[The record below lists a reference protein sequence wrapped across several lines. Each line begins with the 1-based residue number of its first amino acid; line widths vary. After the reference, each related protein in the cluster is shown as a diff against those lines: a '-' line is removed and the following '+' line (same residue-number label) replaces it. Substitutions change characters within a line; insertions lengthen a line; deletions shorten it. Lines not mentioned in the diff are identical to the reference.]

1 MTMSDASQPV
11 LWGENLVKS
20 HDGARRQLD
29 DASLVLRVA
38 LFVVGM
44 ARAAARRR
52 RGALLPLSLP
62 AVCATSCWRC
72 AEPEPRRQVCCA
84 RMCLNVKM
92 RDRALRTLDALT

>member
-38 LFVVGM
+38 LFVGT

-52 RGALLPLSLP
+52 LAALLP
-62 AVCATSCWRC
+62 AMCATSCWRC
-72 AEPEPRRQVCCA
+72 AEPGRGANVCA
-84 RMCLNVKM
+84 
-92 RDRALRTLDALT
+92 DRFKCYSMLTAEALRHS